1 MSLLSRTG
9 RLAGGALGVLSA
21 LMGLAAVVL
30 TCLEAGI
37 RYFAPHLAVDWGT
50 EVIIYLL
57 VWAVFLTAAQT
68 ALEDRHVAAT
78 LVVDLMP
85 RPLRS
90 AAFLGAIL
98 IGLGFGAVLLIYGW
112 RVVEFSARL
121 NITGD
126 SSLRFPL
133 AWYYMILPVA
143 GGLLCLGYL
152 IRLWRFV
159 VEADARVP
167 RKHDAMDGSD
177 P

>member
-1 MSLLSRTG
+1 MSLLSRAG
-9 RLAGGALGVLSA
+9 RIAGNTLSVLSA

-30 TCLEAGI
+30 ICLEAGI
-37 RYFAPHLAVDWGT
+37 RYFAPRLAVDWGT

-78 LVVDLMP
+78 LVVDLLP

-90 AAFLGAIL
+90 AAFLGAMVV
-98 IGLGFGAVLLIYGW
+98 GLGFGAVLLVYGW

-152 IRLWRFV
+152 IRILRFAV
-159 VEADARVP
+159 DRDARLP
-167 RKHDAMDGSD
+167 RRHDAMDGSD